1 MAPGRHRDPGLDPTF
16 RACADREK
24 RYQDQPW
31 RGAARRFVSQ
41 RRQTLRCL
49 AQLDEALLDKPLVF
63 AGRDSSV
70 GDLLAAMLSH
80 DHEHRAEMASLWTSW
95 RETQR

>member
-1 MAPGRHRDPGLDPTF
+1 LDG
-16 RACADREK
+16 DRLASER
-24 RYQDQPW
+24 RYQEQPW

-41 RRQTLRCL
+41 RRRTLRCL
-49 AQLDEALLDKPLVF
+49 ARLEPAGLDKPVLF

-80 DHEHRAEMASLWTSW
+80 DQEHRAEMASLWASSK
-95 RETQR
+95 ENE